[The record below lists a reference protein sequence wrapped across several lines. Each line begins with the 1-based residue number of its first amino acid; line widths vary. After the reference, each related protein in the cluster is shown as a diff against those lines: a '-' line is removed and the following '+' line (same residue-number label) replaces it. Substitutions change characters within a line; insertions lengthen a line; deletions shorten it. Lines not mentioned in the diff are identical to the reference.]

1 MQAVGSNP
9 IRGHLTMTTP
19 VHKKFKATDPC
30 PKCKYK
36 EGVMCC
42 TVRWRNC
49 RWYYTC
55 KKCKYEWAGD
65 LYEEKE

>member
-1 MQAVGSNP
+1 
-9 IRGHLTMTTP
+9 MTTP